1 MNEIGAP
8 VSDVTALLALGERL
22 YGDHPNRKAPSYL
35 REYARLLHHRREEP
49 LRILELGI
57 ATGASLLLWHEY
69 LPKAIIVGVDILPAP
84 ESVIGKDRIICLRG
98 SQDDPGTLD
107 RAAALAGGPFD
118 LIVDD
123 ASHIGYLTKRAFAY
137 LFPRWLLPGGHYVIE
152 DFGTGMMVEYPDG
165 EAFVEPPWDDARPGT
180 RRFESHRSGMVGVV
194 KQLIDHMMTEL
205 IAGRPAAFAIA
216 RVTILTNIAFVEK
229 DPSASVGPP
238 PPPAEPD
245 PQAVARLTSSDL
257 PTLADAIRQQDARL
271 AAAEAQLGRLLQIL
285 RPVLRLARW
294 LRLPRAG

>member
-1 MNEIGAP
+1 MSAP
-8 VSDVTALLALGERL
+8 GGSPLDADVLQALGARL

-35 REYARLLHHRREEP
+35 REYARLLHGRRDAP

-57 ATGASLLLWHEY
+57 ATGTSLLLWHEY
-69 LPKAIIVGVDILPAP
+69 LPKATIVGVDILPAP
-84 ESVIGKDRIICLRG
+84 DCVIGKERIICLRG
-98 SQDDPGTLD
+98 SQDDPHTLD

-165 EAFVEPPWDDARPGT
+165 EAFVEPRWDDAEPGT
-180 RRFESHRSGMVGVV
+180 RRFESHQSGMVGVV

-216 RVTILTNIAFVEK
+216 RVTILTNIAVVEK
-229 DPSASVGPP
+229 EPTATVGPP
-238 PPPAEPD
+238 PD
-245 PQAVARLTSSDL
+245 PYPQVRTGRTSPDL
-257 PTLADAIRQQDARL
+257 PALADAIRQQDARL
-271 AAAEAQLGRLLQIL
+271 AAAEAQLGRLLQAL
-285 RPVLRLARW
+285 RPLLRLARW
-294 LRLPRAG
+294 LGVRRSR